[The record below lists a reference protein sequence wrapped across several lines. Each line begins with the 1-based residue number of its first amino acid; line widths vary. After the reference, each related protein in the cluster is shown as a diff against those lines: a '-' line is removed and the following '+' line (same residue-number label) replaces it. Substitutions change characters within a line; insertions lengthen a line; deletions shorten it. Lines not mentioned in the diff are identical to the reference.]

1 MQSIPISIKENEDI
15 KILIETLKKNKM
27 SKQLPALIDTLE
39 YVSTLENQFNEI
51 TNEIVKVKEQMAN
64 MQENPIKKAIRTS
77 IQNIEIRINEAK
89 NFFDN
94 VKGALIDGAKQTIE
108 NFNQKG
114 IFVLNEVFN
123 FLHIKDSVKV
133 IKDILGN
140 VEKHLNKTIKELEQI
155 EQKVQ
160 KSSVLSE
167 LNNKKGQVV
176 TKKSD
181 TINKNKE
188 DKAIL

>member
-1 MQSIPISIKENEDI
+1 MQSTPISIKENEDI

-64 MQENPIKKAIRTS
+64 MQENPIKKAIKTS

-114 IFVLNEVFN
+114 IFVLNEVFS

>member
-1 MQSIPISIKENEDI
+1 MQSTPISIKENEDI